1 MANKNKDDEPI
12 ANARDLYMT
21 LYSTVFSH
29 WPVVVVIAIVGVI
42 LFSMTV
48 VSLFIPLF
56 LNAECVIKNNVC
68 CKRLWSRDY
77 S

>member
-1 MANKNKDDEPI
+1 MFTARRAIPGSSKQDIILTEMANKNKDDEPI

-21 LYSTVFSH
+21 PYSTVFSH

-56 LNAECVIKNNVC
+56 
-68 CKRLWSRDY
+68 
-77 S
+77 